1 MRQNFLRFSLLRP
14 GGHWKVTTVPN
25 LKDVFREIVGVGLET
40 TKPRSPIKRRV
51 FRITEMSILQNHME
65 NVYLI
70 KRHFRKIVGVTLG
83 RDQQTEK
90 RYKT

>member
-1 MRQNFLRFSLLRP
+1 MRQNFLRFSLFDQ
-14 GGHWKVTTVPN
+14 GGTGRTTVPS
-25 LKDVFREIVGVGLET
+25 LKAVFREIVGVGLET
-40 TKPRSPIKRRV
+40 TKPRSSIKRRIL
-51 FRITEMSILQNHME
+51 RITEMSILQNHME

-90 RYKT
+90 CYKT